1 MSIRD
6 YLPKKEKMTTLQVKL
21 PEKLVSE
28 VQASMKED
36 NYETWR
42 QFLTACF
49 KAYLESK
56 LEGGSSKKKREE
68 E

>member
-49 KAYLESK
+49 KAYLDNRLDDQSE
-56 LEGGSSKKKREE
+56 KKKDED
-68 E
+68 